1 MVGQP
6 LVSPGSSTSKAT
18 HLLTS
23 QPVKQDTLV
32 AVYHSNDMELKPFSS
47 THNHNYEGFHFTVA
61 GINVPESNYQFISRP
76 VAEPGT
82 FVFYFDFAS
91 STVHE
96 DQRPVYDEIVEKY
109 HHRKTPIIIIGETDG
124 FGSKDYNTALAHHRS
139 SIIIKELKDRGIK
152 DSEIELRL
160 KVRCC
165 KSQAVTREAL
175 MATQNDRITWVHFD

>member
-1 MVGQP
+1 MIH
-6 LVSPGSSTSKAT
+6 LILSILFSTSLFVIFKYFK
-18 HLLTS
+18 
-23 QPVKQDTLV
+23 VFKINTLQAIV
-32 AVYHSNDMELKPFSS
+32 VNYFVVPGQGFSKWAD
-47 THNHNYEGFHFTVA
+47 HDIIHD
-61 GINVPESNYQFISRP
+61 
-76 VAEPGT
+76 
-82 FVFYFDFAS
+82 FDFAS